1 MNIMHKHIM
10 TKYIIEW
17 QQVSATYGFASECRA
32 VCVHVCVHVCVK
44 EEEVCVKVPLLYLN

>member
-1 MNIMHKHIM
+1 M